1 MERNAT
7 YKANKDPFSVE
18 TEKEEGFFEV
28 VSNYSKIYQRK
39 LINFLFEDLIL
50 VQDECWQRG

>member
-1 MERNAT
+1 MWIEMQH
-7 YKANKDPFSVE
+7 KANKDPFSVQ
-18 TEKEEGFFEV
+18 TEKERGFFEV
-28 VSNYSKIYQRK
+28 VSNYSKVCQRK